1 MPVSRPKRDIDPDS
15 AIREQL
21 LRDEPEKEAQ
31 KSYHTVL
38 EQHVEQAAEEYLRP
52 AGGLLLSSFSAGMD
66 IGFGPFVMAVI
77 ATLAAGELPR
87 SVTDLLVALAYTTGF
102 VFVVIGRSALF
113 TEQTTSA
120 VLPVLS
126 RRASVAD
133 LLRVWGIVLAGNLAG
148 TVIAAAFIGYVAP
161 RHGIVQ
167 VSALAAIASK
177 LLAHPWWIILFS
189 AIAAG
194 WLMGLLAWLVVAA
207 RDTISQIAIVV
218 MTTFVIGIAGLHHS
232 IAGAVEVLM
241 AVVAHA
247 GPTLGDFGRF
257 LLAAVVGN
265 AIGGTVFVALLK
277 YGHVRARRF
286 NAV

>member
-1 MPVSRPKRDIDPDS
+1 MSTPVSPPKRDIDPDS
-15 AIREQL
+15 ATRDEL

-38 EQHVEQAAEEYLRP
+38 EQHVEQAAGEYLRP
-52 AGGLLLSSFSAGMD
+52 PGGLLLSSFSAGMD

-77 ATLAAGELPR
+77 ATLAAGELSR
-87 SVTDLLVALAYTTGF
+87 SVTDLLVAFAYTSGF

-126 RRASVAD
+126 GRASVAD

-148 TVIAAAFIGYVAP
+148 TVIVATFIGYIAP
-161 RHGIVQ
+161 RHGIVET
-167 VSALAAIASK
+167 SALAGIANK

-207 RDTISQIAIVV
+207 RDTISQIVAVV

-247 GPTLGDFGRF
+247 GPTIGDFGRF
-257 LLAAVVGN
+257 LVAAVIGN

-277 YGHVRARRF
+277 FGHVRAR
-286 NAV
+286 A